1 VLFVVFREAN
11 LAKLAELREKGKKS
25 AKKLPLP
32 KGFKILGN
40 YATPG
45 EKAFS
50 IIEAEKEE
58 DIFRWYWDFLP
69 YLSKLEVQP
78 IMPIDE
84 LFKKM
89 SEA

>member
-1 VLFVVFREAN
+1 MLFVVFREAN
-11 LAKLAELREKGKKS
+11 LAKLAELRERGRMRSRKRH
-25 AKKLPLP
+25 LP

-50 IIEAEKEE
+50 IIEAEREE

-69 YLSKLEVQP
+69 YLNKLEVQP

-89 SEA
+89 PH